1 MNLLVNKVVTTDF
14 DAPKGNLS
22 GGKDQAMF
30 IVYKNKP
37 AGIALVPADSATRK
51 EFGTGVFR
59 IAKGETGTGVFR
71 IAKGETTG
79 MDGYVVKVDLAKGNL
94 YFVDQEAYTEGK
106 LKWQKAVKL
115 QRVILRNRED
125 IMKAYGITD
134 ITFP

>member
-14 DAPKGNLS
+14 DAPKFNLS

-30 IVYKNKP
+30 IAYKNKP

-59 IAKGETGTGVFR
+59 IAKGETN
-71 IAKGETTG
+71 G

-94 YFVDQEAYTEGK
+94 YFVDNNAYTEGN

-125 IMKAYGITD
+125 ILKAYNITD